1 MITQTTDEKLSIAWT
16 APGLLLEAHSP
27 FVDRFMVTVR
37 DADGAGVLWDGE
49 FPAEGRVLDDLPA
62 DDFTREVLARAVREQ
77 ADRLGRFVY
86 SQDEV
91 RVAVRDFTAAL
102 PEACRP

>member
-62 DDFTREVLARAVREQ
+62 DHFTREVLARIVREQ

-86 SQDEV
+86 AQDEV
-91 RVAVRDFTAAL
+91 RDAVRDFAVAL
-102 PEACRP
+102 PDTFRP